1 MLIQPSPVAR
11 LFLKVLAILCLA
23 GCQKQSGDGVVISKE
38 YIAAAVSPA
47 ESATPDRV
55 DSDEITVDSYAMPR
69 EARGTGRDPRALKD
83 ERWLVKVQL
92 IENGRTFNV
101 PADRSQFDKIKE
113 GDRVRVRYRVGKY
126 TGTVWAAELAP

>member
-1 MLIQPSPVAR
+1 

-38 YIAAAVSPA
+38 YIAPAASPA
-47 ESATPDRV
+47 ESATPDRTN
-55 DSDEITVDSYAMPR
+55 SEEITVDSYVMPR

-83 ERWLVKVQL
+83 ERCLVKVRL
-92 IENGRTFNV
+92 MDNGRMFNV
-101 PADRSQFDKIKE
+101 PADRSQFERIKE

-126 TGTVWAAELAP
+126 TGTVWAAEIVP